1 MSEEVGEIHIGGAD
15 KRRHFLGYHLYQH
28 DLKLQYVTMTTAIL
42 CCDFQPDIL
51 GFLEPDVKTNVV
63 EKAKQMLDT
72 ARSKNLFTIFI
83 RVAFRPGY
91 PEINP
96 NNLVKYSKQ

>member
-1 MSEEVGEIHIGGAD
+1 
-15 KRRHFLGYHLYQH
+15 
-28 DLKLQYVTMTTAIL
+28 MTTAVL

-96 NNLVKYSKQ
+96 NNLVNYSKQYSKISYEISARSNNLQGVRRCQER

>member
-1 MSEEVGEIHIGGAD
+1 LSEEVGEIHIGGAD
-15 KRRHFLGYHLYQH
+15 KRRHLGCHLFHQH
-28 DLKLQYVTMTTAIL
+28 DLQPQYVTMTTAVL

-96 NNLVKYSKQ
+96 NNLVNYSKQ